1 VVSTADPSKVAWTQ
15 PVTVLIG
22 NGTAGPAEI
31 VAAAIADNHRGETI
45 GDRTYGV
52 ASEQKLI
59 PLDDGS
65 AVILTVAAYYTP
77 AGKEIPVDG
86 VVPTRQVRPV
96 PDDVAEIADQ
106 NLGAPSSS
114 PTDPVVKKAIEVLQ
128 AASPARKAA

>member
-1 VVSTADPSKVAWTQ
+1 VWTQ

-31 VAAAIADNHRGETI
+31 VAAAISDNHRGETI
-45 GDRTYGV
+45 GDRTYGI

-65 AVILTVAAYYTP
+65 ALILTVATYYTP
-77 AGKEIPVDG
+77 SGKEIPVDG
-86 VVPTRQVRPV
+86 VVPTRPVRPV
-96 PDDVAEIADQ
+96 LDDVAEIDEQ

-114 PTDPVVKKAIEVLQ
+114 PTDPVIKKAIEVLQ
-128 AASPARKAA
+128 TASPARKAA